1 MRAGI
6 SADRQEYDRVR
17 DSRYS
22 RDSIVIF
29 KRNKAPPRGAD
40 KSTPRARCLQRCDVF
55 CLRAVLALRNFESHA
70 LTFVQ
75 TAPARAIDC
84 TKVHKHIG
92 ATFSLDKAIALIV
105 VEPFDGPGYQ
115 LV

>member
-29 KRNKAPPRGAD
+29 KRNKAPPGRRQID
-40 KSTPRARCLQRCDVF
+40 
-55 CLRAVLALRNFESHA
+55 
-70 LTFVQ
+70 
-75 TAPARAIDC
+75 APSAMF
-84 TKVHKHIG
+84 TEV
-92 ATFSLDKAIALIV
+92 
-105 VEPFDGPGYQ
+105 
-115 LV
+115 